1 MFFLLT
7 ISFLFAQ
14 HLNVNQSIYDKY
26 LEEYNF
32 IDKQIIKDNLFIYP
46 VVNYEK
52 NNSFNLLNKLNNIDI
67 YPIFGLKYSQT
78 GFEINDNVPIPIIW
92 VTPGLEF
99 NFNKL
104 VINSTSPIWISG
116 CLSFA
121 KHSAY
126 GVNENLYINSS
137 LDFNNI
143 DQPPLFINN
152 PKYQF
157 GYFRNVKNSNNGIDF
172 DESNGY
178 ISIISNTFD
187 LTIGKFR
194 SSLGPSTFSN
204 LSISNTIPPLNQIRF
219 RYNYQNKVNFTF
231 LIGDLYSNIIDTGFV
246 YQEIGFSD
254 KYSILPRRIFNHR
267 IDFMFSDNF
276 RIGLYE
282 QVIGMAKNTLSYF
295 NPLILYWSEQH
306 QNSDLDNLQI
316 GFDFDYMI
324 EKNRIYGGL
333 LIDEWALYDT
343 FNDNSQNW
351 FARQIGFS
359 RIFSIRNNLR
369 GLLKFEYSDAE
380 PQVYLHKFNINSSY
394 HHNYPLGL
402 WSGGDSVD
410 KRLSFI
416 LFFHKQNNELNYIID
431 LTIENTNI
439 GTPNYDSN
447 VSLLSEG
454 IKKSRCVYSINL
466 KKTFYDALDWHFKVG
481 YFDTE
486 NLYSEDN
493 FLEFSTSILYN
504 IQK

>member
-7 ISFLFAQ
+7 ICFLFSQ
-14 HLNVNQSIYDKY
+14 HLNVNEDFYDTH
-26 LEEYNF
+26 LTEYKL
-32 IDKQIIKDNLFIYP
+32 IDEQIIGENLYIYP
-46 VVNYEK
+46 LVNYEK
-52 NNSFNLLNKLNNIDI
+52 NKSFNFLNQINNIDLH
-67 YPIFGLKYSQT
+67 PIFGTKYSQT
-78 GFEINDNVPIPIIW
+78 GFEINDSVPIPVFW
-92 VTPGLEF
+92 VTPGVEF

-104 VINSTSPIWISG
+104 VINSSSPIWISG
-116 CLSFA
+116 YLSFL

-126 GVNENLYINSS
+126 GIDKNLNVSSS
-137 LDFNNI
+137 LDFDNI
-143 DQPPLFINN
+143 DLSPIFLNN
-152 PKYQF
+152 PSYQF

-172 DESNGY
+172 DESYGY
-178 ISIISNTFD
+178 IALLSSVYD

-194 SSLGPSTFSN
+194 SSLGPSSFSN
-204 LSISNTIPPLNQIRF
+204 LSISKTTPPFNQIRF

-231 LIGDLYSNIIDTGFV
+231 IIGDLYSNIIDTGFV
-246 YQEIGFSD
+246 YQENALSK

-267 IDFMFSDNF
+267 IDFVFSDNF

-316 GFDFDYMI
+316 GFDFDCMI
-324 EKNRIYGGL
+324 AKNRIYGAL

-369 GLLKFEYSDAE
+369 GLLKLEYSDAE
-380 PQVYLHKFNINSSY
+380 PQVYVHKYSINSSY

-402 WSGGDSVD
+402 WSGGDSID

-416 LFFHKQNNELNYIID
+416 LFFYKQTNEVNYIID

-439 GTPNYDSN
+439 GNPNYDYN
-447 VSLLSEG
+447 ISLLEEG
-454 IKKSRCVYSINL
+454 IKKSRYVYSVNF
-466 KKTFYDALDWHFKVG
+466 KKTIFDGLDYHLKVG